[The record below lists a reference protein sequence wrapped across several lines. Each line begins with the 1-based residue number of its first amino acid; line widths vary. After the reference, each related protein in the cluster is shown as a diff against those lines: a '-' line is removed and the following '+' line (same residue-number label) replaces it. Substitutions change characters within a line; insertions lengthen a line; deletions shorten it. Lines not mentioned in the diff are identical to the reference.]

1 MSKRLLVLA
10 DPETCAESPFQQ
22 LRAAA
27 KALAPGDLI
36 RVQARAA
43 DLAFLVRAVT
53 SRLGL
58 RIVAE
63 ATNKSGAVF
72 TLQRPTTQKVSPP

>member
-1 MSKRLLVLA
+1 MSNRLLVLA

-27 KALAPGDLI
+27 QSLAPGDRI
-36 RVQARAA
+36 RVEARAA
-43 DLAFLVRAVT
+43 DLAFLVRTLV

-63 ATNKSGAVF
+63 ATTKSGAVF
-72 TLQRPTTQKVSPP
+72 TLQRPTTQKVSPT